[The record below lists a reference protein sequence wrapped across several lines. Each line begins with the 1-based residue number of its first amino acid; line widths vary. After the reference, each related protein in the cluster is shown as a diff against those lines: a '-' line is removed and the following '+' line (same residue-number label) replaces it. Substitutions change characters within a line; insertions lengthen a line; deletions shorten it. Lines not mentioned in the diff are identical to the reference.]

1 MSIRLLSKLK
11 NILPKNYSTLNVTI
25 QNKKNID
32 SNDVKFEE
40 SIIVKQNFINEDEE
54 KTILSEI
61 GSI

>member
-40 SIIVKQNFINEDEE
+40 SIIVKQDFINEDEE

>member
-11 NILPKNYSTLNVTI
+11 NILPKNYSTLNDSI
-25 QNKKNID
+25 KIKNID

-40 SIIVKQNFINEDEE
+40 SIIVKQDFINEDEE

>member
-11 NILPKNYSTLNVTI
+11 NILPKKYSTLNVTI

-40 SIIVKQNFINEDEE
+40 SIIVKQDFINEDEE